1 MPSVTPGRQAF
12 LPSFLEQTRWQQMIQ
27 PGKGDSPTPSRTHS
41 HVTRSRPAEEGDEGD
56 CTDKAGGP
64 RLSPWSWVCLWCK
77 GQSPAIVEP
86 SNTKSL
92 GPAPRW
98 PRPQVG
104 EGCFPFHTICL
115 LLADRPKYLTLVFTS
130 RSFGQ
135 MCFPLRVVGKILLQA
150 SYRTLV
156 LLGPGLKAFVLL
168 FFPFHGFDVIS
179 LGAIL

>member
-1 MPSVTPGRQAF
+1 MPPPWGHRGPGPFWRGPYNGSLGRRAF
-12 LPSFLEQTRWQQMIQ
+12 HVSRETGLPSFLEQTQWQQMIQ
-27 PGKGDSPTPSRTHS
+27 PGKGDSPSTSRMHS

-56 CTDKAGGP
+56 CTDKVGGP
-64 RLSPWSWVCLWCK
+64 QLPPRSWVCLWCK
-77 GQSPAIVEP
+77 GHSPAIAEP

-98 PRPQVG
+98 PHPQVG
-104 EGCFPFHTICL
+104 EGGLPFHTICP
-115 LLADRPKYLTLVFTS
+115 LLADLPTYLTLAFTS

-156 LLGPGLKAFVLL
+156 LLWPG
-168 FFPFHGFDVIS
+168 
-179 LGAIL
+179 